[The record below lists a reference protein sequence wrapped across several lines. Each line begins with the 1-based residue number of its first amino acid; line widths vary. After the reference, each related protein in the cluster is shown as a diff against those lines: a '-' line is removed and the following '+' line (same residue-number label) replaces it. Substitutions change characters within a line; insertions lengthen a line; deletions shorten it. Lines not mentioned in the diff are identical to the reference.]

1 MTAKT
6 WPDKQTR
13 DTFFDELRALIA
25 RYPNLSD
32 HMARHYENCPED
44 HGWDEEDGYPAYDLK
59 SPMFLQGV
67 VVIVSHANM
76 EHYEDL
82 DVLTP
87 YEQSGFMTTGM
98 LSRAAV
104 MGSTDDESV

>member
-1 MTAKT
+1 
-6 WPDKQTR
+6 
-13 DTFFDELRALIA
+13 
-25 RYPNLSD
+25 
-32 HMARHYENCPED
+32 
-44 HGWDEEDGYPAYDLK
+44 
-59 SPMFLQGV
+59 MFLQGV

-87 YEQSGFMTTGM
+87 YEQSGFLTTGM